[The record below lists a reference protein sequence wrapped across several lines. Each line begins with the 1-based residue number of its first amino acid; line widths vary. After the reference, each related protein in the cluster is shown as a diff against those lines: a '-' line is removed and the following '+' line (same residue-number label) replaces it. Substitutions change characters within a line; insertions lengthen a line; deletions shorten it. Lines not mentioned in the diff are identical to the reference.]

1 MDNVDRTSLPVD
13 VKVAGLNVP
22 DAPLG
27 NPETLKSTVHEFAFP
42 LKLVVIEN
50 CVDAPACT
58 GFGFCAPMVT
68 VFGLESEKIV

>member
-1 MDNVDRTSLPVD
+1 MSAPVD
-13 VKVAGLNVP
+13 VKVPGLNAP

-27 NPETLKSTVHEFAFP
+27 KPEILKSTVHELAFP
-42 LKLVVIEN
+42 LKPVVSAN
-50 CVDAPACT
+50 CVEAPACT